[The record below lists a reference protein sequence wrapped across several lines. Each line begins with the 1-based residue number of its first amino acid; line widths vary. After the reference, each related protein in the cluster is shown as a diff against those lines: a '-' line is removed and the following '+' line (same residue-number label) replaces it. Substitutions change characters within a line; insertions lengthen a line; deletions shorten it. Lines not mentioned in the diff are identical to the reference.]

1 MQPSRRLF
9 VLCFLLGLAAC
20 TTCPARELAVADM
33 LPKTDHGSLPAA
45 PAYIVF
51 FDLESAA
58 LTPDA
63 TAILD
68 GMATDPTRPKW
79 TAIVLAGHADRS
91 GSERSNTTL
100 SADRVETV
108 RRYLLRAGIPADLI
122 ASRAHGEGQ
131 ALVGTPDGRVE
142 PQNRRVEIYLRE
154 K

>member
-1 MQPSRRLF
+1 MQPSRRPF
-9 VLCFLLGLAAC
+9 VLSLLLGLVAC
-20 TTCPARELAVADM
+20 TAGPARELAVADM

-51 FDLESAA
+51 FDLDSAA
-58 LTPDA
+58 LTSDA
-63 TAILD
+63 AAILD
-68 GMATDPTRPKW
+68 GMAADPTRANW
-79 TAIVLAGHADRS
+79 AAIMLAGHADRA

-108 RRYLLRAGIPADLI
+108 RRHLLRAGIPAELI
-122 ASRAHGEGQ
+122 ASRAHGERR
-131 ALVGTPDGRVE
+131 ALVGTPDGKPE

>member
-1 MQPSRRLF
+1 MQPSRRPF
-9 VLCFLLGLAAC
+9 VLGLLLGLAAC
-20 TTCPARELAVADM
+20 TTGPARELAVTDM

-63 TAILD
+63 TAVLD

-91 GSERSNTTL
+91 GSERSNTSL
-100 SADRVETV
+100 SADRVEAV
-108 RRYLLRAGIPADLI
+108 RQYLLRAGLPSDLI
-122 ASRAHGEGQ
+122 ASRAHGERQ
-131 ALVGTPDGRVE
+131 ALVGTPDGAVE